1 MLTYLCQSPIV
12 VAPDLDLV
20 EDEEGLPGP
29 RHARAVHVPE
39 QADLVAGAGARPH
52 LWNNLIINN

>member
-1 MLTYLCQSPIV
+1 MLTYLCQSSIV
-12 VAPDLDLV
+12 VAPDLGLV

-39 QADLVAGAGARPH
+39 QADLVAGAGARPD
-52 LWNNLIINN
+52 L